1 MELIDIIEYC
11 ILLGG
16 LYYIYNISTTYLS
29 LKSRREFY
37 ANNRIIFILAFI
49 GSIGMILNFQT
60 FWLTSYY
67 ENHRYLELLLKIVL
81 SIFSLI
87 NQFLVYELDEA
98 KHNTSGKRGGGY
110 NNTYYSN
117 GGKLSFQV
125 LNRLFLLIIIYKFFN
140 RNS

>member
-29 LKSRREFY
+29 LKHRRDFF

-60 FWLTSYY
+60 FWLTNYF
-67 ENHRYLELLLKIVL
+67 ENHRYIELFVKIAL
-81 SIFSLI
+81 ALFSLV
-87 NQFLVYELDEA
+87 NQFLVYELDEE
-98 KHNTSGKRGGGY
+98 KHNSRRKRGSSSS
-110 NNTYYSN
+110 TYYSN
-117 GGKLSFQV
+117 GGKLSFQL
-125 LNRLFLLIIIYKFFN
+125 LNRLFLLIIVYKFFN